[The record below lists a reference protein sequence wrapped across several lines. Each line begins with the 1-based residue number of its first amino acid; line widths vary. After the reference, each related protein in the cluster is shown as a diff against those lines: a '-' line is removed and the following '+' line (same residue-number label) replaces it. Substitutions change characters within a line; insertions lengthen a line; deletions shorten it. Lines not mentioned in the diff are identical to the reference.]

1 MSFHRESKLAS
12 PSTVRHIITVQFYFE
27 AKTEI
32 LNIQGVVVPA
42 HLSLIDDEQ
51 WRWVEAVG
59 RLPLQHRLQA
69 AKLIQ
74 DWFKEVLPQTRSVVH
89 VLVEGLAEAFDRQ
102 AAAVVLV
109 PAEVVTGVQ
118 LVHLKRQVHNRDEH
132 LNIPSLVKCI
142 SLCHTLDY
150 AEHAVRFSK

>member
-1 MSFHRESKLAS
+1 MNTKGDRVLSSDRRSLKNKF
-12 PSTVRHIITVQFYFE
+12 
-27 AKTEI
+27 
-32 LNIQGVVVPA
+32 PA

-51 WRWVEAVG
+51 RRRVETIG

-74 DWFKEVLPQTRSVVH
+74 DWLKEVLPQTLSVMH

-118 LVHLKRQVHNRDEH
+118 LVHLHRHVGIMQLFTFKMSIFNTPLWSDAFHYVN
-132 LNIPSLVKCI
+132 
-142 SLCHTLDY
+142 TLYY
-150 AEHAVRFSK
+150 AAQAVRFSK

>member
-1 MSFHRESKLAS
+1 MAAGTFVERQKETVNIHCEHLKL
-12 PSTVRHIITVQFYFE
+12 
-27 AKTEI
+27 
-32 LNIQGVVVPA
+32 GA

-51 WRWVEAVG
+51 RRRVETIG

-74 DWFKEVLPQTRSVVH
+74 DWLKEVLPQTRSVVH
-89 VLVEGLAEAFDRQ
+89 VLVEGLAEALDRQ

-118 LVHLKRQVHNRDEH
+118 LVHLHRHRRPRSRRGFLHVHYTAR
-132 LNIPSLVKCI
+132 
-142 SLCHTLDY
+142 
-150 AEHAVRFSK
+150 AVRFSK